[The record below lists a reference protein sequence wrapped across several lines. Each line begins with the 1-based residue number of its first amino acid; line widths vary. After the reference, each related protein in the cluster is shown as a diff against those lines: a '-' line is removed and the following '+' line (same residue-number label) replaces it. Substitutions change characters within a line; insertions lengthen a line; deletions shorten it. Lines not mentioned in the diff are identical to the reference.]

1 MHEHNI
7 NPHVKA
13 PKKEKT
19 YTVTRCVGDDHTETE
34 KEPSSV
40 FRAGS

>member
-13 PKKEKT
+13 PKKKKRRL
-19 YTVTRCVGDDHTETE
+19 TRCVGDDHTETE
-34 KEPSSV
+34 TEPLSV
-40 FRAGS
+40 FISGS